1 MIHAQRYT
9 AAAAGTASKERLMVM
24 LFEKALLDIRS
35 GAAALEEGR
44 LVEGRRALGSAL
56 AIVTELHATL
66 DATRAPKLCD
76 LLGQIYQFVCGRLGD
91 ASLRNDPKL
100 AREAERAFSPIAHGF
115 SQAALMVTR
124 VETP

>member
-1 MIHAQRYT
+1 MIHAMRYT
-9 AAAAGTASKERLMVM
+9 QASQETASRERLMVM
-24 LFEKALLDIRS
+24 LFEKALLEMRH

-44 LVEGRRALGSAL
+44 SIEGRGSLTRAL

-76 LLGQIYQFVCGRLGD
+76 LLGQIYQFVCGRLGE

-115 SQAALMVTR
+115 SQAALLVTR
-124 VETP
+124 VEAP